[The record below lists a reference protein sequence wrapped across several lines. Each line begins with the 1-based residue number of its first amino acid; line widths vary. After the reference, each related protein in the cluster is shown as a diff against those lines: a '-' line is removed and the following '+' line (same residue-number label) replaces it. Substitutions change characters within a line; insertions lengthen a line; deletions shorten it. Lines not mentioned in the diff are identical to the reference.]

1 MPPLRRSLGSIW
13 RPLERTRVGEKRSFA
28 ATILIPPRRQDAE
41 NRDSRETG
49 FAATL
54 NLSFAATLNPSF
66 AATQNLVGRSFPARG
81 RGEAGN
87 SNSLG
92 SSAGSP

>member
-1 MPPLRRSLGSIW
+1 MERIRVGSN
-13 RPLERTRVGEKRSFA
+13 RNPGEKRSFA
-28 ATILIPPRRQDAE
+28 STILIPPRRQDAE

-54 NLSFAATLNPSF
+54 NLSF